1 MEPTRGF
8 FLSVALGLL
17 AAMVVFIA
25 MFELHLGAGGN
36 VGVRNTVE
44 ILARKEGFA
53 QATPGTRILVVGGS
67 GVLFGVKAGMITEA
81 TGIPAFNLGV
91 TAGVGGKYIMHRV
104 AQIMRPGDIVLLIL
118 EYDLHDTGTGNFP
131 NWIDP
136 YFIDFM
142 TQGDPDYLR
151 AMPWRDQ
158 MELAMRQ
165 TFRALRKGIQA
176 RFKPDKSTVD
186 ERFYTAENIN
196 EHGDMIRHHR
206 EEKPPALRTEYHGDP
221 VALGV
226 MDTNGGGWPDVR
238 DFLALARERGVRVI
252 AAYSNVADDSA
263 YAAPEFGEK
272 VELLRRFYTEHGAPM
287 LGQAAD
293 AFFPGPDAFDTVYH
307 PVHEAAEARTARL
320 IELLRPHLDQ
330 GAAKTVDPA
339 PAAEASLGP

>member
-8 FLSVALGLL
+8 FLSLALGLL
-17 AAMVVFIA
+17 AAMGIFIA
-25 MFELHLGAGGN
+25 VFQLHLGAGGN

-44 ILARKEGFA
+44 IIARKEAFA
-53 QATPGTRILVVGGS
+53 QAAPGTRILVVGGS
-67 GVLFGVKAGMITEA
+67 GVLFGLKAGMITEA

-104 AQIMRPGDIVLLIL
+104 AQIMRPGDIVLLLL

-131 NWIDP
+131 DWIDP

-158 MELAMRQ
+158 LEIAMRQ

-186 ERFYTAENIN
+186 ERFYTAENIDQ
-196 EHGDMIRHHR
+196 HGDMIRHHR

-226 MDTNGGGWPDVR
+226 MDTEGGGWPDVR

-272 VELLRRFYTEHGAPM
+272 VELLRRFYAGLGVPM
-287 LGQAAD
+287 LGSATD
-293 AFFPGPDAFDTVYH
+293 AFFPGADVFDTVYH
-307 PVHEAAEARTARL
+307 PVHEAAVARTQRL
-320 IELLRPHLDQ
+320 IELLLPALAWDEKSTPEPQ
-330 GAAKTVDPA
+330 IPSTPA
-339 PAAEASLGP
+339 PGS